1 MAYCDGGSFS
11 RTSTG
16 LMEPGSSIGP
26 CWKSILNGLIRL
38 ARVSM
43 DIMSLSSRN
52 NFTALT
58 KWAILSNVGVE
69 VGGGKC
75 TSCRAMLS
83 WQSCDASLWQRRW
96 VRIKE
101 ALEVCGTTSAHH
113 HLPVKGNHEG
123 CSQDL
128 PGVRSGSIKYSNCW

>member
-1 MAYCDGGSFS
+1 MSLVVFHRCVEPKSSGLFNGDCLIKAQYTCFQGRMAYCDGGSFS

-58 KWAILSNVGVE
+58 KWAMLSNVGVE
-69 VGGGKC
+69 VGAGKC

-83 WQSCDASLWQRRW
+83 WQSYDASLWQRRW
-96 VRIKE
+96 VRIT
-101 ALEVCGTTSAHH
+101 L
-113 HLPVKGNHEG
+113 KG
-123 CSQDL
+123 ST
-128 PGVRSGSIKYSNCW
+128 